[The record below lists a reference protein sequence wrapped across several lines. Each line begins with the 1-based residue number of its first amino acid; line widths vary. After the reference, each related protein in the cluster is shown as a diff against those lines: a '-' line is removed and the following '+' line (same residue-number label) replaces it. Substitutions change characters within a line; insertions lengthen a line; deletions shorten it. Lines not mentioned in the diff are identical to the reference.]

1 MKHCKHRKQI
11 RSATVCLIQEKK
23 FSSIKNI
30 LRMTENF
37 PDVKN
42 NIRFWLKIHIYCSI
56 A

>member
-11 RSATVCLIQEKK
+11 RSATVRLIQEKEL
-23 FSSIKNI
+23 SSI

-42 NIRFWLKIHIYCSI
+42 NIRFWLKIRIYC
-56 A
+56 